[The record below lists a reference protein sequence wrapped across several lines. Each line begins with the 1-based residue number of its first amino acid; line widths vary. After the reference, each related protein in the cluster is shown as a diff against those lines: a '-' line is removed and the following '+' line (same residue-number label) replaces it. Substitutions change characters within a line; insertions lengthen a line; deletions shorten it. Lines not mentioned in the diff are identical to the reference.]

1 MVDPNEKPSEWKYI
15 FVDLEAL
22 GFAPVIGRSFIST
35 DQELLFLFD
44 LMFRELENQP
54 DEWQE
59 QFCLLLPVFFTR
71 SPAERAEP
79 TAYASQCHG

>member
-54 DEWQE
+54 DE
-59 QFCLLLPVFFTR
+59 
-71 SPAERAEP
+71 
-79 TAYASQCHG
+79 